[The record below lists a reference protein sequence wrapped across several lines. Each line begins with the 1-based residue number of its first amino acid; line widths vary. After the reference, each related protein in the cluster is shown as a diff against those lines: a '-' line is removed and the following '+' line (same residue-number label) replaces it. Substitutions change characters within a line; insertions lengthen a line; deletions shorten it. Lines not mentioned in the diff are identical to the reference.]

1 MVNRRQVNR
10 PIRSGNNS
18 VRHRYPNLQLPSS
31 RSSRCRMRDATI
43 VTESAASI
51 HERFD
56 LEEERTGGYPN
67 REHNP

>member
-1 MVNRRQVNR
+1 
-10 PIRSGNNS
+10 
-18 VRHRYPNLQLPSS
+18 
-31 RSSRCRMRDATI
+31 MRDATI